1 MREDFETNFSLSAKK
16 TNVYSV
22 FMINSN
28 DSSASI
34 TGVLLVNLGTPDS
47 PSVPDVRKYLRQFL
61 MDGRVIDVPAALR
74 FVLVNGI
81 IAPFRAPKSAKTYK
95 EVWMPEG
102 KGSPLKYYG
111 MATEK
116 LLADELGQGYY
127 VRLAMRYQSPSIPGV
142 LADMKKQNV
151 DRLIVIPLFPQ
162 YASASTGSVAEEVMR
177 VATTWQTI
185 PTISIINQ
193 FFARPDF
200 IEAFAERTKAKLAE
214 ADYDHLLL
222 TYHGLPERHIRKG
235 DDHKVCQLGACCD
248 SISGSN
254 QWCYRAQCFATSRAL
269 LEAVGWPVEKATT
282 TFQSRLGSDPWI
294 KPYTDKVLK
303 ELAEKGVKRVLA
315 VSPSFVADC
324 LETVIE
330 IGDEYREL
338 FEEYGGEHVE
348 LVPSLND
355 SPAWIAMLKAL
366 VLENQGSYTGKA
378 AHLAAI

>member
-1 MREDFETNFSLSAKK
+1 MPHAN
-16 TNVYSV
+16 Y
-22 FMINSN
+22 
-28 DSSASI
+28 SSASI

-102 KGSPLKYYG
+102 KGSPLKFYG

-116 LLADELGQGYY
+116 LLTDTLGEGFY
-127 VRLAMRYQSPSIPGV
+127 VRLAMRYQSPSVPSV
-142 LADMKKQNV
+142 MADMKKQKV

-177 VATTWQTI
+177 IASGWQTI
-185 PTISIINQ
+185 PTITIINQ
-193 FFARPDF
+193 FFERPDF
-200 IEAFAERTKAKLAE
+200 IDAFAERTKVKLAE
-214 ADYDHLLL
+214 AEYDHLLL

-235 DDHKVCQLGACCD
+235 DDHKVCQLGTCCE
-248 SISGSN
+248 SISGAN

-269 LEAVGWPVEKATT
+269 VEAVGWPAEKATT

-303 ELAEKGVKRVLA
+303 ELAEKGVKRILA

-355 SPAWIAMLKAL
+355 SPAWIAMLKAMVHENL
-366 VLENQGSYTGKA
+366 GTYAGVPARVLAVEQE
-378 AHLAAI
+378 